1 MNPSPPPSKK
11 KAVFWFLLGGT
22 MEMFLFSRVSWGA
35 KAELQAQIE
44 MEMNKMKKTQKKNED
59 KEAQN
64 NTRVK
69 NARNCMKQKKT
80 RMQMRR

>member
-1 MNPSPPPSKK
+1 M
-11 KAVFWFLLGGT
+11 
-22 MEMFLFSRVSWGA
+22 
-35 KAELQAQIE
+35 QIK
-44 MEMNKMKKTQKKNED
+44 MEMNKMKTQKKNED
-59 KEAQN
+59 DNKEAQN